1 MSDMYHG
8 IAISGPKSGALLAKI
23 CREDVSNNGFKFRDI
38 RQSFAGTVPA
48 LIARIS
54 FSGEQG
60 YEIYCK
66 APYQLQLFETIE
78 AAGKDL
84 GLKWYGARALLSLRL
99 EKNWGV
105 WTMEFRPD
113 FNLVE
118 SGMDAFVD
126 WDKDFIG
133 KQAALEDAKTGAQ
146 KQLVGLVIED
156 NERDG
161 EAIDVSGD
169 EAILSNGEAV
179 SYVTSGGYAHH
190 VQKSMAMGYLPVALI
205 KQGSNAKIDVEI
217 NGTNYP
223 ATIVPHA
230 LYDPEGKK
238 MRG

>member
-1 MSDMYHG
+1 
-8 IAISGPKSGALLAKI
+8 
-23 CREDVSNNGFKFRDI
+23 
-38 RQSFAGTVPA
+38 
-48 LIARIS
+48 
-54 FSGEQG
+54 
-60 YEIYCK
+60 
-66 APYQLQLFETIE
+66 
-78 AAGKDL
+78 
-84 GLKWYGARALLSLRL
+84 
-99 EKNWGV
+99 
-105 WTMEFRPD
+105 MEFRPD

-126 WDKDFIG
+126 WDKNFIG

-156 NERDG
+156 NDGGDG

-190 VQKSMAMGYLPVALI
+190 VQKSIAMGYLPVALI